1 MCRWLLINWSSFNNL
16 QKWPFSFTVQVF
28 TQKADK
34 NECNYFSSVRAI
46 FFSAVWVLKTGQL
59 VGLMLTVAKAFVEE
73 QKERERRKER
83 EKERTRERRTFH
95 EKSYI
100 RNEKEWKM
108 LKTMSI
114 DWPKHIQWIASMF
127 HHMNEKSWNFVVE
140 RKFRK

>member
-1 MCRWLLINWSSFNNL
+1 MN
-16 QKWPFSFTVQVF
+16 
-28 TQKADK
+28 
-34 NECNYFSSVRAI
+34 AI
-46 FFSAVWVLKTGQL
+46 IFPVLERFLFSAVWVLKTGQL

-73 QKERERRKER
+73 QKDRERRR
-83 EKERTRERRTFH
+83 EKERKKEAFH

>member
-1 MCRWLLINWSSFNNL
+1 MCRWLLIHWSSFNNL

-28 TQKADK
+28 KQKADK

-46 FFSAVWVLKTGQL
+46 FVFSRLSLKDWSVSGSN
-59 VGLMLTVAKAFVEE
+59 VNGRKAFVEE
-73 QKERERRKER
+73 QKDRERRR
-83 EKERTRERRTFH
+83 EKERKKEAFH